1 MKTGLC
7 SITFRQ
13 HDVPRIVELTRRAG
27 LDAIEWGG
35 DVHVPPGDTTAAETA
50 KNLTIA
56 AGLEVSSYG
65 SYYQIIDAQGGE
77 QDFAPV
83 LESALALGTNTIRI
97 WPGTKPSD
105 VMPADERRRLIARLR
120 GDLDRAAG
128 HGIRLALEF
137 HVSSLCDSNAAA
149 LAFLQEV
156 DHPHLYTFWQPIY
169 WLADVPY
176 RRAGLEALAGRT
188 LNVHVFHWR
197 FHPNRGTWGQN
208 VEQFPLSEGEEE
220 WRQYFSVALPSGE
233 HYALLEF
240 VRGNSE
246 DQFLTDAAVLR
257 RLLGQTSQ
265 EAAR

>member
-35 DVHVPPGDTTAAETA
+35 DVHVPPGDTPAAETA
-50 KNLTIA
+50 KSLTTA

-83 LESALALGTNTIRI
+83 LESALALGTDTIRI

-156 DHPHLYTFWQPIY
+156 DHPHLYTYWQPIY

-176 RRAGLEALAGRT
+176 RLAGLEALAART
-188 LNVHVFHWR
+188 LNVHVFQWH

-208 VEQFPLSEGEEE
+208 VERFPLSQGEEE
-220 WRQYFSVALPSGE
+220 WRQYLSVPLPPGK

-240 VRGNSE
+240 VSGDND
-246 DQFLTDAAVLR
+246 DQLLADAAVLKHW
-257 RLLGQTSQ
+257 LGRISQ
-265 EAAR
+265 ETAR